1 MTGHGPLRLDALA
14 PEQRD
19 GLACVVCGV
28 DYTATPG
35 LIPNLPVGTVDGGQ
49 VFACTSCTTL
59 CHDCGGDRRR
69 YHEMPGSGGEK
80 YWDDCETCEGTGW
93 EVAQ

>member
-1 MTGHGPLRLDALA
+1 MTGHGPLRLDKDVLTAA
-14 PEQRD
+14 QYD
-19 GLACVVCGV
+19 GLACVVCGR
-28 DYTATPG
+28 DYLAEPVSHV
-35 LIPNLPVGTVDGGQ
+35 PVGLVDGGQ